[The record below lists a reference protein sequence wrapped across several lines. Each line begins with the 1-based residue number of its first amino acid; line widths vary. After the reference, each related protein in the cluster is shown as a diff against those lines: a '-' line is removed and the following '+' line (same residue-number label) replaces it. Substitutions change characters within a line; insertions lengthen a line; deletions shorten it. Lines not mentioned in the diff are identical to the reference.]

1 MNELILLVDDDENL
15 SDMLLHTLEKKGFS
29 VQGCKSLAEGFAV
42 LETPRVELAVIDVA
56 LPDGEGWEL
65 VRALR
70 ESARPELAE
79 LPIMMISS
87 FPPDRKL
94 LRQLKVTAYL
104 QKPFATPDFVEQ
116 VQDLLASAA

>member
-1 MNELILLVDDDENL
+1 MKDLIVLVDDDENL
-15 SDMLLHTLEKKGFS
+15 SDMLLRTLIKKGFS
-29 VQGCKSLAEGFAV
+29 VQGCKTVAEGLAALDV
-42 LETPRVELAVIDVA
+42 NPLDLAVVDIA
-56 LPDGEGWEL
+56 LPDGEGWEV

-70 ESARPELAE
+70 SSSRPELAD

-116 VQDLLASAA
+116 VQSLVN

>member
-15 SDMLLHTLEKKGFS
+15 SDVLLNTLIKKGFS
-29 VQGCKSLAEGFAV
+29 VQGYKTVAEGLAA
-42 LETPRVELAVIDVA
+42 LDNDLPGLAVVDIA
-56 LPDGEGWEL
+56 LPDGEGWDI

-70 ESARPELAE
+70 NSSRPELAD
-79 LPIMMISS
+79 LPVMMMSS

-94 LRQLKVTAYL
+94 MRELKVTAFL

-116 VQDLLASAA
+116 IQDLVS